1 MTSDPARTA
10 TGLLVGLAGSMAP
23 FAGLMASTPEG
34 PAALV
39 GLGVLTVGAVG
50 AIRAFDRARA
60 ETALAGERE
69 LSYQVEEKL
78 HNLASEA
85 YYADALCRYCHGW
98 HSADVCPDIA
108 EVA

>member
-1 MTSDPARTA
+1 M
-10 TGLLVGLAGSMAP
+10 LLGLAVTAPP
-23 FAGLMASTPEG
+23 FAALLASTPEAG
-34 PAALV
+34 FAAA
-39 GLGVLTVGAVG
+39 GLGALAGMSVG
-50 AIRAFDRARA
+50 AIRAFDRDRA

-69 LSYQVEEKL
+69 LSYQVEEKF